1 MLPEVSGPVVPL
13 SLRLSLVLFDCPVY
27 CCTPFRL
34 MLARQLSLKSQV
46 SMWPHAEL
54 GQRMVGF
61 LSLVNVARGA
71 CALLSRGLDNE
82 GHSLLIA
89 VTVIKEGGRLLFVL
103 PVTSRII
110 PR

>member
-1 MLPEVSGPVVPL
+1 MLPGVSGTVVPL
-13 SLRLSLVLFDCPVY
+13 SLRLSLVLFDCPVG

-34 MLARQLSLKSQV
+34 ILARLSSKGQV
-46 SMWPHAEL
+46 SIWPHAEL

-61 LSLVNVARGA
+61 LSLVSVARGA
-71 CALLSRGLDNE
+71 CALLSRGLDDE